1 MITGNAAKLVT
12 FLMGQDRN
20 QIWDLKPHREKRT
33 LSQNAYYW
41 QLLGKTAD
49 VLRMSKSAPHNM
61 MLRDYGQYMRVDGQL
76 VATSLPDTDDTA
88 KIVLEADT
96 YHLKPTSQVLEGRR
110 GKMLRTCI
118 FMRGSHDYDTKEMT
132 ILLDGMIQEAQSVG
146 IETLTP
152 DQLAEMRA
160 YEQRKEDRRANH

>member
-1 MITGNAAKLVT
+1 
-12 FLMGQDRN
+12 
-20 QIWDLKPHREKRT
+20 
-33 LSQNAYYW
+33 
-41 QLLGKTAD
+41 
-49 VLRMSKSAPHNM
+49 
-61 MLRDYGQYMRVDGQL
+61 
-76 VATSLPDTDDTA
+76 
-88 KIVLEADT
+88 
-96 YHLKPTSQVLEGRR
+96 
-110 GKMLRTCI
+110 MLRTYI